1 MFSPSLTFHT
11 YVSALPLKFLAPS
24 GQNISAGFHAVNVLN
39 ALKSISCWILLVF
52 CFPYSSLLDMDLEIG
67 PDELKRLLVLSPD
80 SSQPKA
86 KRIKSESKRSR
97 VGTES
102 QSACASE
109 DKNVS
114 WRSPNENPTGCLPIS
129 TPSVE
134 KTLIKEIFKRIA
146 QKNKCTL
153 CVSGLPAKTTISKL
167 SDLVSDEH
175 TVRLKWNTVQ
185 HKCSGTA
192 YLEFKTEDL
201 VDKYSVQLNGKHFS
215 GKVLSTKTGQFF
227 PEATDR
233 YDFNT
238 LVLHGL
244 HYKTHT
250 GEIAK
255 RFPSATSIKLSHR
268 GKHSDRNAPVLAHV
282 TFPSAQDALLA
293 FDTRQ
298 NCVIRRRHIGLNWL
312 LKQDIPRPS
321 QTSKCLFVRGLKKV
335 VSENDLQTIFPQA
348 SSITIHPTSGEAVLR
363 YDLEEDCVL
372 DWQNARNLQLYGRK
386 VHTVLC
392 TSSSRTDTKPRG
404 NYEVKQSEA
413 VKSSSAEKCFSNRA
427 IELEKK
433 TWYILIVANL
443 IELSTLL
450 IRVFHK
456 PRNQTTSQSCE
467 KVKPVKRK
475 QGKYLKEVSS
485 KNSASCEPENVYSHT
500 KKRKLG
506 NLSANRPIIS

>member
-1 MFSPSLTFHT
+1 
-11 YVSALPLKFLAPS
+11 
-24 GQNISAGFHAVNVLN
+24 
-39 ALKSISCWILLVF
+39 
-52 CFPYSSLLDMDLEIG
+52 MDLEIR

-80 SSQPKA
+80 NSHPKA

-97 VGTES
+97 IVTES
-102 QSACASE
+102 QSTCASE
-109 DKNVS
+109 DRNVS
-114 WRSPNENPTGCLPIS
+114 WSSPNENPTECLPIS
-129 TPSVE
+129 TPNVE
-134 KTLIKEIFKRIA
+134 KTLMKEIFKRIA

-153 CVSGLPAKTTISKL
+153 CVSGLPAKTTISML
-167 SDLVSDEH
+167 SELVSDEH

-201 VDKYSVQLNGKHFS
+201 VDKYSAQLNGKYFS

-244 HYKTHT
+244 HHKTHT

-312 LKQDIPRPS
+312 LKQDTSRPS
-321 QTSKCLFVRGLKKV
+321 QTSKCLLVRGLKKV
-335 VSENDLQTIFPQA
+335 VSENDLQTVFPQA
-348 SSITIHPTSGEAVLR
+348 SSITIHPASGEAVLR

-392 TSSSRTDTKPRG
+392 TSPSRTTDTHHRV
-404 NYEVKQSEA
+404 NCEVKQSEA
-413 VKSSSAEKCFSNRA
+413 AKPSSAEKCFSNRA

-433 TWYILIVANL
+433 L
-443 IELSTLL
+443 
-450 IRVFHK
+450 FHK
-456 PRNQTTSQSCE
+456 PRNQTSSQSCE
-467 KVKPVKRK
+467 KVKPMKRK
-475 QGKYLKEVSS
+475 RGKHLKEVSS

-500 KKRKLG
+500 KKRKPG
-506 NLSANRPIIS
+506 NLSAKRPTIS